1 MTFEK
6 KEETVKQL
14 SKVLRHS
21 IFPVNV
27 DINNLKDHVIYQ
39 GLTKREYF
47 AAMAMQGL
55 LANGNWPHYSR
66 QLAEDAV
73 IHANALVEALNNT
86 DNPNLQP

>member
-6 KEETVKQL
+6 KEETLKQL

-47 AAMAMQGL
+47 AAMAMQGYIASGL
-55 LANGNWPHYSR
+55 MDRAGEATVAMHSVT
-66 QLAEDAV
+66 AADAL
-73 IHANALVEALNNT
+73 IAALYE
-86 DNPNLQP
+86 